1 MYKEL
6 NDFRKKF
13 TGFKKFSL
21 ERKTNKGLKARVL
34 DNAGDLFSDLYYI
47 YQERY
52 NEEKND
58 LNT

>member
-1 MYKEL
+1 MI
-6 NDFRKKF
+6 FIKF

-21 ERKTNKGLKARVL
+21 ERKSYKGLKARVL

-47 YQERY
+47 CQERY
-52 NEEKND
+52 NEEKNG